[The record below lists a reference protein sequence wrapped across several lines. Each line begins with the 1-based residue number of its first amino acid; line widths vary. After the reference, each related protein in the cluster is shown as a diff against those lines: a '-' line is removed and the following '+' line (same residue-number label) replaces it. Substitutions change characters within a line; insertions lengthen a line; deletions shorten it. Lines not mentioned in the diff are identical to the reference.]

1 MSADLEKLLPC
12 PFCGGEA
19 HLSRYHAYSTDSSFD
34 FVGCKA
40 CCALIMCDDGRDGK
54 AEAISEWN
62 RRTPDL
68 ARQVIAL
75 TADNAALRAKAEKLA
90 EALRPFDEKCTTL
103 RSVPDDW
110 KITAVDMGSHLRQV
124 DLTAGDFK
132 RARAALTEWE
142 TP

>member
-40 CCALIMCDDGRDGK
+40 CYALIMCEDGRDGK

-62 RRTPDL
+62 RRAPDL

-75 TADNAALRAKAEKLA
+75 TADNAALRAKSEKLA
-90 EALRPFDEKCTTL
+90 EAVRHERELACQDIGMQIEA
-103 RSVPDDW
+103 SN
-110 KITAVDMGSHLRQV
+110 AVE
-124 DLTAGDFK
+124 
-132 RARAALTEWE
+132 AALTEWE